1 MINQKLFTSNFDDP
15 VLYAPA
21 NLKSDNPC
29 SSLKIITAFTDCDR
43 ISTHMIHLSD
53 GMKNKQLVKGL
64 SVEILL
70 GMTKYSL
77 SKKKHEDICRILG
90 FINESKDMPKVSCR
104 YI

>member
-1 MINQKLFTSNFDDP
+1 MINQKLFTSNFDEP

-70 GMTKYSL
+70 GM
-77 SKKKHEDICRILG
+77 
-90 FINESKDMPKVSCR
+90 NKVQLVQKR
-104 YI
+104 NMKIFAVF